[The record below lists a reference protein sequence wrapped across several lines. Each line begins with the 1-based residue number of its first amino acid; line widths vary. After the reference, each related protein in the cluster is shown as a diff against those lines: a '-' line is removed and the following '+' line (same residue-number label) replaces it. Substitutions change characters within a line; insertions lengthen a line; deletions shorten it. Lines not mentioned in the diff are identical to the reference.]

1 MPTYRVTDSKTGK
14 SYKLTGDS
22 PPTEAELTQIFGAAP
37 AAPAAPEGPGVLSTI
52 ANNFKSP
59 VRSALELAGRPAEAL
74 QGLVAGTL
82 QGGVGEGLRRGFA
95 AATEA
100 DLVNS
105 KIEESTSKTLL
116 ENNILADSPK
126 MRAALGLVGDIVT
139 DPTNLLGGA
148 GFIRRG
154 AMTGIKALGAEE
166 KVARK
171 LVGLGV
177 ADFVADKVIAPT
189 GKAITQ
195 GVAKFGPEALAQNAK
210 LKLRVDPVTGLNA
223 NEMRRLAEGKNRAV
237 KESIVKDILSGED
250 AMFQGIEMADRKMI
264 SYATEYPKSK
274 QALDVAADPVLAAVQ
289 AKFASKFRDLYKS
302 DVKNKL
308 MDETANIGLTP
319 ALQQKLDTLDSA
331 KLAKLERSIKNS
343 KSPFKMVKG
352 VPVADTELEALAS
365 AITKAAQRTEDGVTT
380 ATHDIGSLKFTKDA
394 EGTITPS
401 VSSQRLNYTSHYV
414 PGQEQP
420 ASIFRNVNPRLNEA
434 KNQKT
439 TLKEAVAQGAP
450 DDAADILIRRAQNSA
465 RATIDK
471 QLITDYA
478 KAFGKAEMA
487 PGYKALRAS
496 TLDMLPPGLVETIKK
511 TPYLPAEVVADL
523 ERYSF
528 RMNDT
533 KKVMGA
539 VVQGTKLFRAVA
551 TSMNAPVY
559 QVNNFVGN
567 ITNMY
572 GSGMSIDQIVKE
584 YWNAAGRINSMNA
597 KTPRLIKAFKAAGD
611 NGKVWTDKMVMEAAK
626 ENGIFGHVSGYA
638 GELGDKGDYTTAAKF
653 MTGKYNPLNPD
664 NPAYTKVANFSQ
676 AKIEDPAKLGMFI
689 HELKQGNSVE
699 RATLNVKNTL
709 FDYAELSDKERYV
722 KLLVPFYT
730 WTRKNLP
737 LQLANLAKNPKSIAN
752 QGRLMDFARQ
762 LAASDDAPNVNESKL
777 PDYMQEG
784 LSFPI
789 PGFKSNKGE
798 AIVGSFKSPMSDLNL
813 LSTDTAKAGKK
824 LIGMVSPIKA
834 GAEWFLNRDLETG
847 REVSAGRYVD
857 ANLLSRLVGLGKE
870 KADGTRIQPD
880 WQRHLTDAVPIPFGS
895 LLRSMPYQGDK
906 TDMPMDRELLLRSLG
921 LAPQAVTSEMM
932 KQSRKQDKALAT
944 RARTAAKNQRMFD
957 NLDK

>member
-37 AAPAAPEGPGVLSTI
+37 AVPVAPEGPGVLSTI

-154 AMTGIKALGAEE
+154 AMTGAKALGAGE
-166 KVARK
+166 KTARTI
-171 LVGLGV
+171 VGLPI
-177 ADFVADKVIAPT
+177 ADAFANKVIAPT

-223 NEMRRLAEGKNRAV
+223 NEMRRLAEGKNRAI
-237 KESIVKDILSGED
+237 KESIVKDILSGDD
-250 AMFQGIEMADRKMI
+250 AMFKGIEMADRKMI

-289 AKFASKFRDLYKS
+289 VKFADKFGDLYKS

-331 KLAKLERSIKNS
+331 KLAKLERIIKNS
-343 KSPFKMVKG
+343 TSPFKTVKG

-365 AITKAAQRTEDGVTT
+365 AITKATQRTEDGVTT

-478 KAFGKAEMA
+478 TAFGKAEMA

-551 TSMNAPVY
+551 TSLNAPVY

-572 GSGMSIDQIVKE
+572 GSGMSIDEIVKE
-584 YWNAAGRINSMNA
+584 YWNAAGRINS
-597 KTPRLIKAFKAAGD
+597 KTPRPLKPFKGAGA
-611 NGKVWTDKMVMEAAK
+611 NGRAWTDAEVMQAAK
-626 ENGIFGHVSGYA
+626 ENGIYGHVSGYA
-638 GELGDKGDYTTAAKF
+638 GELGDKGDYTTASKL

-664 NPAYTKVANFSQ
+664 NPLYTAVMNKSQ
-676 AKIEDPAKLGMFI
+676 AAIEDPAKLGMFI
-689 HELKQGNSVE
+689 HRLKQGDSVE
-699 RATLNVKNTL
+699 RATLTVKNTL

-722 KLLVPFYT
+722 KLVVPFYT

-752 QGRLMDFARQ
+752 QGRLLDFARE
-762 LAASDDAPNVNESKL
+762 LAASDDAPDVNESKL

-784 LSFPI
+784 NSFPI
-789 PGFKSNKGE
+789 PFAKSNKGK
-798 AIVGSFKSPMSDLNL
+798 AIVGSLKSPMMDLNL
-813 LSTDTAKAGKK
+813 LSTDTPKVAEK
-824 LIGMVSPIKA
+824 LLGMVSPVKTLW
-834 GAEWFLNRDLETG
+834 EMYQNRDLETG
-847 REVSAGRYVD
+847 REVNAGRIVD

-870 KADGTRIQPD
+870 KADGTRVQPD
-880 WQRHLTDAVPIPFGS
+880 WQRHLTDAAPLPFGS

-906 TDMPMDRELLLRSLG
+906 TDMPTRDELLLRVLG
-921 LAPQAVTSEMM
+921 LAPQAITSEMLQQTQ
-932 KQSRKQDKALAT
+932 KQNKAAAT
-944 RARTAAKNQRMFD
+944 RARNAMKNRRAYD
-957 NLDK
+957 NLGQ

>member
-1 MPTYRVTDSKTGK
+1 
-14 SYKLTGDS
+14 
-22 PPTEAELTQIFGAAP
+22 
-37 AAPAAPEGPGVLSTI
+37 
-52 ANNFKSP
+52 
-59 VRSALELAGRPAEAL
+59 
-74 QGLVAGTL
+74 
-82 QGGVGEGLRRGFA
+82 
-95 AATEA
+95 
-100 DLVNS
+100 
-105 KIEESTSKTLL
+105 
-116 ENNILADSPK
+116 
-126 MRAALGLVGDIVT
+126 
-139 DPTNLLGGA
+139 
-148 GFIRRG
+148 
-154 AMTGIKALGAEE
+154 MTT
-166 KVARK
+166 V
-171 LVGLGV
+171 
-177 ADFVADKVIAPT
+177 
-189 GKAITQ
+189 
-195 GVAKFGPEALAQNAK
+195 
-210 LKLRVDPVTGLNA
+210 
-223 NEMRRLAEGKNRAV
+223 
-237 KESIVKDILSGED
+237 
-250 AMFQGIEMADRKMI
+250 
-264 SYATEYPKSK
+264 
-274 QALDVAADPVLAAVQ
+274 
-289 AKFASKFRDLYKS
+289 
-302 DVKNKL
+302 
-308 MDETANIGLTP
+308 
-319 ALQQKLDTLDSA
+319 
-331 KLAKLERSIKNS
+331 
-343 KSPFKMVKG
+343 
-352 VPVADTELEALAS
+352 
-365 AITKAAQRTEDGVTT
+365 
-380 ATHDIGSLKFTKDA
+380 THDIGSLKFSRDA
-394 EGTITPS
+394 AGTITPS

-439 TLKEAVAQGAP
+439 TLKQAVGQGAP

-496 TLDMLPPGLVETIKK
+496 TLDMLPPTLVETIKK

-597 KTPRLIKAFKAAGD
+597 KTPRLIKPFKGAGE

-638 GELGDKGDYTTAAKF
+638 GELGDKGDYTTAAKL

-664 NPAYTKVANFSQ
+664 NPLYTAVMNVSQ
-676 AKIEDPAKLGMFI
+676 SRIEDPAKLGMFI

-752 QGRLMDFARQ
+752 QGRLMDFARE
-762 LAASDDAPNVNESKL
+762 LAASDDAPNVNETKL

-834 GAEWFLNRDLETG
+834 GAEWYLNRDLETG
-847 REVSAGRYVD
+847 REVDAGRYVD

-870 KADGTRIQPD
+870 KADGTRIQSD
-880 WQRHLTDAVPIPFGS
+880 VQRHLTDAVPIPFGS

-906 TDMPMDRELLLRSLG
+906 TDMPMGRELILRSLG

-932 KQSRKQDKALAT
+932 KQSMKQAKALKT
-944 RARTAAKNQRMFD
+944 RARTAAKNQRMYD